1 MEIFSLISCVSCPKI
16 DKCNFL
22 KFQVYSDDKGFTG
35 KQKQGKKD
43 RHTGILA
50 PLRREAGFINQV
62 CGCSVDSTHHQQTVI
77 YRIFNP
83 KNNHK
88 NPFVLA
94 FFSCDQPVSKSQLI
108 LLWKCFIV
116 KLIFFKGM
124 LLLLLLLSAVGVA
137 ESEQCE
143 ADREYHSGC

>member
-1 MEIFSLISCVSCPKI
+1 MEIFSSISFVSCPKI

-22 KFQVYSDDKGFTG
+22 KFQLYSDDKSFTG
-35 KQKQGKKD
+35 KQKQGNRD
-43 RHTGILA
+43 RQTGILA
-50 PLRREAGFINQV
+50 PQKEWLVSSTKFAGVLLIVPTTNRQLFIEF
-62 CGCSVDSTHHQQTVI
+62 
-77 YRIFNP
+77 FNP

-94 FFSCDQPVSKSQLI
+94 FLACDQSVSKSQLI

-137 ESEQCE
+137 VSEQCE
-143 ADREYHSGC
+143 ADREYHSGY

>member
-1 MEIFSLISCVSCPKI
+1 MCNSCWQKIKLLISWRCNSIKLLKRVKKYLDSWSLIVNHIADSFIV
-16 DKCNFL
+16 NF
-22 KFQVYSDDKGFTG
+22 
-35 KQKQGKKD
+35 QK
-43 RHTGILA
+43 L
-50 PLRREAGFINQV
+50 
-62 CGCSVDSTHHQQTVI
+62 CSRMDI
-77 YRIFNP
+77 CYGDFFFP

-94 FFSCDQPVSKSQLI
+94 FFACDWSVSKSQLI

-137 ESEQCE
+137 VSEQCE